1 MRVHGIVRRIGN
13 SLGLIIP
20 SEEVERHQLKEGDV
34 VELEVEKRVN
44 LREMFGTLQFP
55 KSTQEMKDEA
65 RAEWGD

>member
-20 SEEVERHQLKEGDV
+20 SEEVERHKLKEGDV

>member
-1 MRVHGIVRRIGN
+1 MHGIVRRIGN

-20 SEEVERHQLKEGDV
+20 SEEVERHKLKEGDV

-55 KSTQEMKDEA
+55 KSTQEMKNET